1 MRKSFDLKSKRAGGA
16 VRRLVLR
23 LKGSGHL
30 LLLAVLCLGVLAAAG
45 RLNMAEAVD
54 PDGPAAP
61 EARSSRALA
70 ALVGLDPQN
79 GSGEEGSADELSLS
93 APRELTVVFAD
104 GEAVCAYKSSAEA
117 LEALER
123 LEGPYLSSGAESV
136 RFREEVVL
144 ARAAVDD
151 GLLRGAEKKLS
162 EGLTVETEETVV
174 VEKAIPY
181 LTQEIV
187 DSQLYEDESYVV
199 TPGRAGLERLENLVR
214 YENGV
219 FSEIKTLSHTRQEPV
234 TEVVVVGSRV
244 HRSSGN
250 YIWPVEDGWLSSPF
264 GIRYGSIGSS
274 DHQGVDIAND
284 RGTPI
289 MAADGGVVFFAENY
303 HGYGLLVKIQHE
315 NGDVTYYAHCSEILV
330 KEGDVVDK
338 GQVIA
343 KMGATGVAS
352 GNHCHFE
359 LHPGGG
365 EAADPMDYLP
375 DCPYPWLD

>member
-1 MRKSFDLKSKRAGGA
+1 MRRSFDLESKRPGSAL
-16 VRRLVLR
+16 RRLVLR

-45 RLNMAEAVD
+45 RLNMAEAVNT
-54 PDGPAAP
+54 DGSAAP
-61 EARSSRALA
+61 EARSSLALA
-70 ALVGLDPQN
+70 AFVGSDAQN
-79 GSGEEGSADELSLS
+79 GSAEDDPADEPSLP
-93 APRELTVVFAD
+93 APRELTVVYAD

-117 LEALER
+117 VEALES
-123 LEGPYLSSGAESV
+123 LEEAYLGDGAESV
-136 RFREEVVL
+136 RFRQEVVL
-144 ARAAVDD
+144 ARAPVDD
-151 GLLRGAEKKLS
+151 GLLRGAEKKLA
-162 EGLTVETEETVV
+162 GALTVETVETVV
-174 VEKAIPY
+174 AENAIPY
-181 LTQEIV
+181 DTREIV
-187 DSQLYEDESYVV
+187 DSQLYEDEGYVV
-199 TPGRAGLERLENLVR
+199 APGREGLEQVETQIR

-219 FSEIKTLSHTRQEPV
+219 ASEFESFSHTLREPV
-234 TEVVVVGSRV
+234 TEIVVVGSRV
-244 HRSSGN
+244 HRSAGN

-264 GIRYGSIGSS
+264 GSRYGSIGSS
-274 DHQGVDIAND
+274 DHKGVDIAND

-289 MAADGGVVFFAENY
+289 MAADGGVVFFAEDY

-330 KEGDVVDK
+330 KEGDVVDQ

-343 KMGATGVAS
+343 RMGATGVAS

>member
-1 MRKSFDLKSKRAGGA
+1 MRRSFDLKSKQPCGA

-45 RLNMAEAVD
+45 RLNMAKAVNTEGGSEGETR
-54 PDGPAAP
+54 PT
-61 EARSSRALA
+61 RTLA
-70 ALVGLDPQN
+70 AFAGQIPEN
-79 GSGEEGSADELSLS
+79 GSAKETPADEPSLPT
-93 APRELTVVFAD
+93 PRELTVVYAD
-104 GEAVCAYKSSAEA
+104 GEAVCAYKSSSEA
-117 LEALER
+117 VEALER
-123 LEGPYLSSGAESV
+123 LEGAYLSDGTESV
-136 RFREEVVL
+136 RFRQEVVL
-144 ARAAVDD
+144 AHAPVDD
-151 GLLRGAEKKLS
+151 GLLRGAEKKLA
-162 EGLTVETEETVV
+162 GALTVETVETVV
-174 VEKAIPY
+174 VEKTIPY

-187 DSQLYEDESYVV
+187 DSQLYEDEGYVV
-199 TPGRAGLERLENLVR
+199 TPGREGRERVENLVR

-219 FSEIKTLSHTRQEPV
+219 ASEIEALSHTRQEPV
-234 TEVVVVGSRV
+234 TEIVVVGSRV
-244 HRSSGN
+244 HHSAGN

-264 GIRYGSIGSS
+264 GTRYGSIGSS
-274 DHQGVDIAND
+274 DHQGVDIANE

-289 MAADGGVVFFAENY
+289 MAADGGVVFFAESY

-330 KEGDVVDK
+330 KEGDVVDQ

-343 KMGATGVAS
+343 RIGTTGVAS

-365 EAADPMDYLP
+365 AAADPMDYLP